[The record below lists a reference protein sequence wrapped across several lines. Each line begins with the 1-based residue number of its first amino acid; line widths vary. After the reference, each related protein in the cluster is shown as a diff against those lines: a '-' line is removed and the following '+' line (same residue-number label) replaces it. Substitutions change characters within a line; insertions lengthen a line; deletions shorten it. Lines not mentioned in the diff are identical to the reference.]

1 MKKEITIEH
10 GKLLLKQ
17 EKSINSKN
25 EPDFT
30 GFFASG
36 RSKTLRKAMI
46 LLPSE
51 KTIAETLKC
60 PS

>member
-17 EKSINSKN
+17 EKSINIKN

-36 RSKTLRKAMI
+36 TL
-46 LLPSE
+46 
-51 KTIAETLKC
+51 
-60 PS
+60 